1 MVYPNPTNNF
11 LTILN
16 TTASIKK
23 IIIYDLSGR
32 VIQTNNTQLINKVK
46 LDLSNF
52 LYGVYT
58 IKIIFKNDTFVT
70 KKIIKK

>member
-1 MVYPNPTNNF
+1 MLINDEDDLDWKLIVSRV
-11 LTILN
+11 LT
-16 TTASIKK
+16 KPFE
-23 IIIYDLSGR
+23 
-32 VIQTNNTQLINKVK
+32 NKVK